1 MPKKQINQRDQQGI
15 LQQIFAFVLASSVTA
30 SLKSL
35 PESRKPHLSKKIQL
49 NFNDKQPFVT
59 QTFYNNLPYIN
70 LVKRFIEN
78 QLKIDSTPVILL
90 VDRIQSL
97 FLKFR
102 EAADPNIEINDF
114 KHFDQIAEGLI
125 PPDKVSDIEF
135 IAMAKA
141 TVLYVFEMCD
151 IGKIPLDV
159 EAPKT
164 LRERSLFDKE

>member
-1 MPKKQINQRDQQGI
+1 MPKKQINHRDQQGI
-15 LQQIFAFVLASSVTA
+15 LQQIFTFVLASSVTT

-35 PESRKPHLSKKIQL
+35 PETRKPHLNRKIQI
-49 NFNDKQPFVT
+49 NFNDNQPFVK
-59 QTFYNNLPYIN
+59 QTFYTNLPYIN

-78 QLKIDSTPVILL
+78 QIKIDSTPVGLL

-97 FLKFR
+97 YLKFR

-125 PPDKVSDIEF
+125 PHDKVSDIEF
-135 IAMAKA
+135 FAMAKA

-151 IGKIPLDV
+151 IGRIPLDV
-159 EAPKT
+159 EVPNT
-164 LRERSLFDKE
+164 LIERSLFDKE

>member
-1 MPKKQINQRDQQGI
+1 MSKRLYEFNKQPI
-15 LQQIFAFVLASSVTA
+15 LQQIFSYILKTNITTT
-30 SLKSL
+30 LKSL
-35 PESRKPHLSKKIQL
+35 PETRKPHLIQKIQI

-78 QLKIDSTPVILL
+78 QIKIDSTPVGLL

-97 FLKFR
+97 YLKFR
-102 EAADPNIEINDF
+102 NAADPQIEINDF
-114 KHFDQIAEGLI
+114 KHFDQIAEGLV

-151 IGKIPLDV
+151 IGTIPKDIEV
-159 EAPKT
+159 PKT
-164 LRERSLFDKE
+164 LRELTLFDKE